1 MAEEPHQEE
10 ASFTSF
16 WQRSADKISSKAV
29 KFMPNV
35 TKPGSGE
42 SCLILPRDVSF
53 ARHFLFLRCFLLIVR
68 RELVYNHNTFNM
80 SFFFKKLRGNI
91 ISTPKT

>member
-1 MAEEPHQEE
+1 VASKELYLSNSNMADEPHQEE
-10 ASFTSF
+10 GSFTSF

-42 SCLILPRDVSF
+42 SSLISPVIFR
-53 ARHFLFLRCFLLIVR
+53 LLAISYV
-68 RELVYNHNTFNM
+68 V
-80 SFFFKKLRGNI
+80 FF
-91 ISTPKT
+91 SS

>member
-1 MAEEPHQEE
+1 MADEPHQEE

-35 TKPGSGE
+35 TKPGSANFA
-42 SCLILPRDVSF
+42 RDTSF
-53 ARHFLFLRCFLLIVR
+53 ARHFLRSVFIVR
-68 RELVYNHNTFNM
+68 RELYTTTIH
-80 SFFFKKLRGNI
+80 
-91 ISTPKT
+91 